1 MHTCT
6 EYKHKQRHKHQ
17 PRIRFSFHKFVHC
30 LLLQFATRLIGILLM
45 DNVEYAVCL
54 TCCKFVGI
62 HLYFGGCVY
71 PSTWNKETA
80 KNPPI
85 VIHSMVRRQFSVC
98 FISMQMVSI
107 TTSFHTLLI
116 GGIFLYFYHKLSDWC
131 HYKNVNRI
139 KMAFAAIFVDVAIL
153 IESHSEIVV
162 ESHWLASS
170 SSSFWPIGK
179 FNLFLSLNISWL
191 ISVKCKSYQA
201 TIYIH
206 AFGDC
211 LHFRITDSILR
222 SSFFSILC
230 CCCCWLY
237 SPLANNYVDNG

>member
-1 MHTCT
+1 
-6 EYKHKQRHKHQ
+6 
-17 PRIRFSFHKFVHC
+17 
-30 LLLQFATRLIGILLM
+30 M

-54 TCCKFVGI
+54 TCCKFVEI
-62 HLYFGGCVY
+62 HLYFGGCIY

-80 KNPPI
+80 KNPPN

-170 SSSFWPIGK
+170 SSSFWPIGN

-222 SSFFSILC
+222 SSFFLNSL
-230 CCCCWLY
+230 LLLLVVL
-237 SPLANNYVDNG
+237 STGQ